1 MALRTTILLLT
12 CAAGIVAG
20 VGGWMLGDQ
29 LFFFQRASASLT
41 QDEPKDKLDFEG
53 RYPVSNT
60 MTKQDRVVASP
71 RPAETPDAPPND
83 MYETA
88 RAWMAAPVT
97 LPRSAMIPKS
107 EKPSRLFLNDSQ
119 IAGIKKRLN
128 LTAAQQKYWPPVETA
143 MREVTLQ
150 IEDYQKRLKRSR
162 DDSFDTDSAAI
173 QRLKTATRAL
183 YAQLNG
189 TQKNDIALLVRM
201 AGLGPAFAEL
211 TGTKAAKN
219 DSEDSR

>member
-1 MALRTTILLLT
+1 MALRTTILLLI

-29 LFFFQRASASLT
+29 LLFFQRASASLT
-41 QDEPKDKLDFEG
+41 PDEPAFDA

-83 MYETA
+83 MLETA

-97 LPRSAMIPKS
+97 LPRSAMAPKS
-107 EKPSRLFLNDSQ
+107 EKPSRLFLNDTQ

-128 LTAAQQKYWPPVETA
+128 LTAAQQKYWPPVENA

-162 DDSFDTDSAAI
+162 DDSFDTDSQAI

-219 DSEDSR
+219 ESEDSR

>member
-1 MALRTTILLLT
+1 MTIRTTIVLLT
-12 CAAGIVAG
+12 CAAGIAAG
-20 VGGWMLGDQ
+20 VGGWLLGDQ
-29 LFFFQRASASLT
+29 LFFQRASASLT
-41 QDEPKDKLDFEG
+41 PDEPPTFDG

-60 MTKQDRVVASP
+60 MTKQDRIIASP

-88 RAWMAAPVT
+88 RAWMSAPVT
-97 LPRSAMIPKS
+97 LPRSAMVAKP
-107 EKPSRLFLNDSQ
+107 EKPSRLFLNDTQ

-128 LTAAQQKYWPPVETA
+128 LTAAQQKYWPPVESA

-150 IEDYQKRLKRSR
+150 IEDYQRRMKRSR
-162 DDSFDTDSAAI
+162 DDTFDTDSAAI
-173 QRLKTATRAL
+173 TRLKTATKAL

-201 AGLGPAFAEL
+201 AGLGPAFSEL
-211 TGTKAAKN
+211 TGTKAARN
-219 DSEDSR
+219 ESEDSK

>member
-1 MALRTTILLLT
+1 MTIRTTIVLLT
-12 CAAGIVAG
+12 CAAGIAAG

-29 LFFFQRASASLT
+29 LFFQRASASLT
-41 QDEPKDKLDFEG
+41 PDEPAFDG

-88 RAWMAAPVT
+88 RAWISAPVT
-97 LPRSAMIPKS
+97 LPRSAMAPKS
-107 EKPSRLFLNDSQ
+107 EKPSRLFLNDTQ

-128 LTAAQQKYWPPVETA
+128 LTAAQQKYWPPVESA

-150 IEDYQKRLKRSR
+150 VEDYQKRMKRSR
-162 DDSFDTDSAAI
+162 DDTFDTNSAAI
-173 QRLKTATRAL
+173 TRLKTATRAL
-183 YAQLNG
+183 YTQLNG

-219 DSEDSR
+219 ESEDSR

>member
-1 MALRTTILLLT
+1 VLI
-12 CAAGIVAG
+12 CAAGLAAG

-29 LFFFQRASASLT
+29 LFFQSASASLT
-41 QDEPKDKLDFEG
+41 PDEPKDKLDFDA

-71 RPAETPDAPPND
+71 RPAETPDAPPNN
-83 MYETA
+83 MMETA

-97 LPRSAMIPKS
+97 LPRSAMAAKP
-107 EKPSRLFLNDSQ
+107 EKPSRLFLNETQ
-119 IAGIKKRLN
+119 IAGIRKRLN
-128 LTAAQQKYWPPVETA
+128 LTAAQQKYWPPVESA

-150 IEDYQKRLKRSR
+150 IEDYQKRLKKSR
-162 DDSFDTDSAAI
+162 DDTFDTDSTAI
-173 QRLKTATRAL
+173 TRLKTATRAL

-201 AGLGPAFAEL
+201 AGLGPAFSEL
-211 TGTKAAKN
+211 TGTKVTRN
-219 DSEDSR
+219 EPENSR

>member
-1 MALRTTILLLT
+1 LTVRTTIVLLT
-12 CAAGIVAG
+12 CAAGIAAG
-20 VGGWMLGDQ
+20 VGGWLLGDR

-41 QDEPKDKLDFEG
+41 PDEPTFDG

-60 MTKQDRVVASP
+60 MTKQDRVIASP

-88 RAWMAAPVT
+88 RAWMSAPVT
-97 LPRSAMIPKS
+97 LPRSAMAPKS
-107 EKPSRLFLNDSQ
+107 EKPSRLFLNDTQ

-128 LTAAQQKYWPPVETA
+128 LTSAQQKYWPPVESA

-150 IEDYQKRLKRSR
+150 IEDYQKRMKRSR
-162 DDSFDTDSAAI
+162 DDTFDTDSAAI
-173 QRLKTATRAL
+173 TRLKTATKAL

-189 TQKNDIALLVRM
+189 MQKNDIALLVRM
-201 AGLGPAFAEL
+201 AGLGPAFSEL

-219 DSEDSR
+219 ESEDSR